1 MGSLTYDMNKLCD
14 EISALRDA
22 RGALMKDLGKGA
34 RDLHHIVSEMQAGF
48 RQSHEEMAR
57 ETKAARVAL
66 LSGLKRTVLDMR
78 RGFSA
83 DLAGARRAWLTGHAV
98 SEQIEPKTFNKKGEK
113 SWRKFRSQR
122 IPRASQK

>member
-1 MGSLTYDMNKLCD
+1 MGNLTGDMTRLCE
-14 EISALRDA
+14 EISALRNA
-22 RGALMKDLGKGA
+22 RGALVKDLAKGA

-78 RGFSA
+78 REFAA
-83 DLAGARRAWLTGHAV
+83 DLAGARRAWVTLST
-98 SEQIEPKTFNKKGEK
+98 N
-113 SWRKFRSQR
+113 R
-122 IPRASQK
+122 

>member
-1 MGSLTYDMNKLCD
+1 MGGLTYDMNKLCD

-57 ETKAARVAL
+57 ETKAARVAM

-78 RGFSA
+78 RGIAA
-83 DLAGARRAWLTGHAV
+83 DLAGARRAWVTLAA
-98 SEQIEPKTFNKKGEK
+98 K
-113 SWRKFRSQR
+113 R
-122 IPRASQK
+122 